1 VVAVGVGHGLGFPV
15 MLLSGVLGTVGGAP
29 GLLTGLM
36 GWLPGRPTVDAVTH
50 ALAATGSMPSVPV
63 HDLAVLAALRLFRW
77 APRAA

>member
-1 VVAVGVGHGLGFPV
+1 
-15 MLLSGVLGTVGGAP
+15 
-29 GLLTGLM
+29 M